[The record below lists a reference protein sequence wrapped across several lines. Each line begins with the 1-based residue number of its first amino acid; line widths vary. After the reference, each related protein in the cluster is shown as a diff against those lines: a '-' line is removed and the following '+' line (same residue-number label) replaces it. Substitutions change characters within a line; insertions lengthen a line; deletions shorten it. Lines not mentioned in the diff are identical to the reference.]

1 MEISISILAVG
12 ALVFLAHL
20 FSALFEKTR
29 IPDVLPLLF
38 IGLIAGP
45 ILHII
50 PSEAFGAIG
59 PVFTV
64 IALIVILFY
73 TGLEMDL
80 SDLRNSA
87 ATGLTVTAINF
98 AASVAAI
105 AIIAAM
111 LLDYSLLEAMALGAI
126 VGGTSSAVVIP
137 ITARL
142 ALDGEVKTALV
153 LESTLSDVL
162 CIVFALAFIKAAQ
175 IHSINPGLIVGQIVS
190 SFVLATVIGILAA
203 LFWSAI
209 LGKVRLFE
217 NSTFTTPAFVFVVYG
232 IAEMLGYSGAIAAF
246 AFGILLGNVHS
257 INVPSLARNLPAKL
271 IRLNTLEKAFFS
283 ELVFLL
289 KTFFF
294 VYIGL
299 MLSFKSIPNFLI
311 GFGLSAVL
319 YGARFPVVRLSFR
332 KQLSAYDRFIAVTM
346 IPKGLAAAVLASLV
360 AASGLPS
367 GAQTQDIVY
376 SVVLCTITISSLLA
390 FIADK
395 KFKPDTTGSPPGPA
409 GTYT

>member
-1 MEISISILAVG
+1 MAVG

-38 IGLIAGP
+38 IGLMAGP
-45 ILHII
+45 VLNII
-50 PSEAFGAIG
+50 PREAFGAIG

-73 TGLEMDL
+73 TGLGMNL
-80 SDLRNSA
+80 SNLLNSA
-87 ATGLTVTAINF
+87 AAGLTVTAVNF
-98 AASVAAI
+98 AASVAVVTVL
-105 AIIAAM
+105 AAM
-111 LLDYSLLEAMALGAI
+111 FLGYSLLEALALGAI

-137 ITARL
+137 VTARL

-162 CIVFALAFIKAAQ
+162 CIVFTLAFIKAAQ
-175 IHSINPGLIVGQIVS
+175 MHSINPGLIAGQIAS
-190 SFVLATVIGILAA
+190 SFVLATLIGLLAA

-209 LGKVRLFE
+209 LEKVRLFE

-232 IAEMLGYSGAIAAF
+232 IAELLGYSGAIAAF
-246 AFGILLGNVHS
+246 AFGIMLGNVHS
-257 INVPSLARNLPAKL
+257 INAPKLARHLPAKL
-271 IRLNTLEKAFFS
+271 IHLNDLEKAFFS

-299 MLSFKSIPNFLI
+299 MLSFKSIPNFLL
-311 GFGLSAVL
+311 GLVFSVIL
-319 YGARFPVVRLSFR
+319 YGVRLPVIKLSFR
-332 KQLSAYDRFIAVTM
+332 RQLSDYDRFIAVTM

-360 AASGLPS
+360 SASGLPT

-376 SVVLCTITISSLLA
+376 SMVLCTIIISSLLA
-390 FIADK
+390 FLADK
-395 KFKPDTTGSPPGPA
+395 KYKPGGAIVPPNPHVSA
-409 GTYT
+409 